1 MFVFIQNVSSDST
14 DRFLTLFFFSMF
26 FSIRIR
32 KKTVLKSR
40 SDDILNVTYILVA
53 IISRCTWG
61 NNMDKTLCSLSPSV
75 QLALF
80 CSPILLLRRQCEN
93 RSITFSGLIFQS
105 LVTETGGQAHR
116 QFVSEQQVLILYYF
130 WNKVRRQHECR
141 YLQSWTSYFLFSSP
155 NVCVYFT

>member
-1 MFVFIQNVSSDST
+1 MSWKRVCASIHRFSWGSGYSRDQLYLNDEVLYIKTMKNVCFHLEYKLWFHWSV
-14 DRFLTLFFFSMF
+14 LNTLLLFYVLFY
-26 FSIRIR
+26 
-32 KKTVLKSR
+32 KNTEKTVLKSR

-93 RSITFSGLIFQS
+93 SSITFSGLIFLN

-116 QFVSEQQVLILYYF
+116 QFVS
-130 WNKVRRQHECR
+130 K
-141 YLQSWTSYFLFSSP
+141 
-155 NVCVYFT
+155 